1 MIRLFAALLL
11 AALLLAG
18 CANVPPPRP
27 TFPQLTYGHLGALT
41 FEAASVEVVNEYQA
55 PMMAPN
61 VEHTAPLA
69 PANAGLQWARD
80 RIKATGRGGRTV
92 RVIVRNG
99 RIAESDLRKT
109 QGLRGAFTT
118 DQAQR
123 YEATLEMVVEVR
135 GERGFRDAFATAT
148 VERSTT
154 VPETITLND
163 RDKVLFGLVEDLM
176 KDLNAQLE
184 RNIREFLAAYLR

>member
-1 MIRLFAALLL
+1 MIRLFAAALMASLLL
-11 AALLLAG
+11 G

-41 FEAASVEVVNEYQA
+41 FEAASVEVVNEYKP
-55 PMMAPN
+55 PMAAPN
-61 VEHTAPLA
+61 VEHNAPLA
-69 PANAGLQWARD
+69 PADAGLQWARD
-80 RIKATGRGGRTV
+80 RIKVTGQGSRTV
-92 RVIVRNG
+92 RVIVRNA
-99 RIAESDLRKT
+99 RIVETDLRKT

-123 YEATLEMVVEVR
+123 YDATLEMVVEVR

-163 RDKVLFGLVEDLM
+163 RDRVMFGLVEDLM
-176 KDLNAQLE
+176 KDLNSQLE
-184 RNIREFLAAYLR
+184 RNIREFLGAFLR